1 MMQSSGAATGH
12 IGSIGMGD
20 HACQFYR
27 TAQDLSQTLI
37 PYFKIGLENNQAC
50 VWVTAQPY
58 PSERALSELRAAVP
72 GSDRAVASGQLQ
84 IYSYDE
90 WYLKYARLG
99 MDELVRVW
107 FERKDEAVATG
118 YAGLRISGNGSF
130 ITRDAWPA
138 FMAYERALN
147 AVLRDQPMVTLCS
160 YWLDSCA
167 GDDVR
172 DVIECHGCG
181 WSKHEERWEALAF
194 SVDGAGQEVA
204 VESCDIAQLMEELL
218 HTYTSSVRLEGDP
231 IFLFKPQAANLRLII
246 AELAANAAK
255 HGALA
260 HPGGTVRIQWQ
271 VFINGTRRLQVR
283 WSEAGTS
290 NLVVPE
296 KVGAGT
302 HLLARVA
309 ENFERVFEPSGM
321 SCSFELS
328 LGGRTIRFDG

>member
-1 MMQSSGAATGH
+1 MMASSSTGTWH
-12 IGSIGMGD
+12 IERMSLGD

-37 PYFKIGLENNQAC
+37 PYFRTGLANNQAC

-58 PSERALSELRAAVP
+58 PAERALSELRVAVP
-72 GSDRAVASGQLQ
+72 GIDGALASGQLQ
-84 IYSYDE
+84 LYSYDE

-107 FERKDEAVATG
+107 LERKSHAVAAG

-130 ITRDAWPA
+130 ITRDAWPS

-147 AVLRDQPMVTLCS
+147 AVLRDQPIVTLCS
-160 YWLDSCA
+160 YWLDTCT

-172 DVIECHGCG
+172 DVMECHACG
-181 WSKHEERWEALAF
+181 WSKHEARWESLASF
-194 SVDGAGQEVA
+194 IDGARQAIA
-204 VESCDIAQLMEELL
+204 VESCDVAQLMEESL
-218 HTYTSSVRLEGDP
+218 HPYACRVRLEGDP
-231 IFLFKPQAANLRLII
+231 IFLFKSQAANLRLIV

-260 HPGGTVRIQWQ
+260 HPRGTVRIQWQ
-271 VFINGTRRLQVR
+271 VFINGTRLLRVR
-283 WSEAGTS
+283 WTEAGMS
-290 NLVVPE
+290 HFVVPE
-296 KVGAGT
+296 EVGAGT

-321 SCSFELS
+321 SCTFELS
-328 LGGRTIRFDG
+328 LEQDVDI